1 MTASSP
7 ARLFGDP
14 APTATDLAARLLP
27 LIAPCSRMRTINV
40 GTTAWQ
46 DAADLIL
53 IITQADMH
61 LMISD
66 LVVET
71 GPSALDVSDALLGI
85 LRASVHPRAGSPT
98 LREGAYRCLIAWARE
113 MRALATRGGQQ

>member
-1 MTASSP
+1 MTASSQ
-7 ARLFGDP
+7 ARPPGDP
-14 APTATDLAARLLP
+14 SPTAADLAARLIP
-27 LIAPCSRMRTINV
+27 LIDPCARMRTMNV
-40 GTTAWQ
+40 GTASWQ

-61 LMISD
+61 LMIND
-66 LVVET
+66 LVLET
-71 GPSALDVSDALLGI
+71 GSSALDVSDALLGI

-113 MRALATRGGQQ
+113 MRAIATRGG